1 MANQSPAIASNLP
14 DEQDNT
20 PKTQREWFAYGL
32 GVVLSLLH
40 LYFNV
45 YSLLPD
51 NYIASI
57 HLAGFGILCVLMFPS
72 FRSSERFQKLGF
84 IIDLVLMSILVVGS
98 AYLILY
104 SDALADR
111 GYSMITSDMIMA
123 LLTIVVATEIVRRSM
138 GWTIPILIILGLGYV
153 LFFGKHISGVFHFGG
168 LSLETVLYRNYFDDG
183 LFGNLANISW
193 QMVFIFIL
201 FGAFL
206 VKSGAGDFMMRLSQA
221 AVGRFTG
228 GSGLV
233 AVMGSGLMGS
243 VSGSAIANTTATG
256 VITIPMMIRAGFPPK
271 FAAAVEAGASTGGQI
286 IPPVMGAGVFIMV
299 AYTQIPFLD
308 IIAVAFLPGLLY
320 FITIGIYVRIQAKRS
335 GILPNK
341 NQSETVWQVLKAGW
355 HHLLPLFLLV
365 GLLVWGKTP
374 TYAGGFATISVVLF
388 SWVSKE
394 RMSLKQVLDA
404 LAMGA
409 KNCATIAVL
418 LVAIGVF
425 VNAITMS
432 GLSVTFS
439 QMITEWAGSSLLL
452 MLALVA
458 VASLVVGMG
467 LPVTVSYIVLAALCA
482 PALYALIAQNGLV
495 DVILQGNIPES
506 AKTMVLL
513 LSPELADILNA
524 PVGSLTPAAVE
535 AAVQT
540 MPVEV
545 RDLLLEQSF
554 DPHTL
559 SMMLLSAH
567 MIIFWL
573 SQDSNVT
580 PPVCLVAFA
589 AANIAKTP
597 PMATGF
603 EAWKTAKG
611 LYIMPVL
618 FAYTGFIG
626 GSWAEVFY
634 VFGMTAVG
642 FYAFVASLYGYL
654 EYRQAVWQRVLL
666 LIVGLI
672 LIWPNLPILIDVAAL
687 LIFGLL
693 LAFDIRQHRNHS
705 NPQTA

>member
-1 MANQSPAIASNLP
+1 MSV
-14 DEQDNT
+14 
-20 PKTQREWFAYGL
+20 REWMIYSLA
-32 GVVLSLLH
+32 VCLSLVH
-40 LYFNV
+40 LYFNI

-57 HLAGFGILCVLMFPS
+57 HLAGFGVLCLLMFPS
-72 FRSSERFQKLGF
+72 FRDHPRWKKWGLG
-84 IIDLVLMSILVVGS
+84 IDICLGASLVVGA
-98 AYLILY
+98 AYLILF

-111 GYSMITSDMIMA
+111 GYSLVSTDFVMA
-123 LLTIVVATEIVRRSM
+123 ACTIIAATEIVRRTM
-138 GWTIPILIILGLGYV
+138 GWTIPVLIILGLSYV
-153 LFFGKHISGVFHFGG
+153 LFLGKHIEGIFHFGG

-183 LFGNLANISW
+183 LFGSLANISW

-256 VITIPMMIRAGFPPK
+256 VITIPMMIKAGFPPK
-271 FAAAVEAGASTGGQI
+271 FAAAVEAGASTGGQL

-308 IIAVAFLPGLLY
+308 IIAVAFLPALLY
-320 FITIGIYVRIQAKRS
+320 FITIAIYVRIQAKRS
-335 GILPNK
+335 GIKPIVD
-341 NQSETVWQVLKAGW
+341 NQETTLDVLKGGW
-355 HHLLPLFLLV
+355 YHLLPLFLLV

-374 TYAGGFATISVVLF
+374 TYAGGLATLSVVAF
-388 SWVSKE
+388 SWLGKE

-418 LVAIGVF
+418 LVAIGGF

-452 MLALVA
+452 MLVLVA
-458 VASLVVGMG
+458 LASLIVGMG
-467 LPVTVSYIVLAALCA
+467 LPVTVSYIILAALCA
-482 PALYALIAQNGLV
+482 PALYNLIAQNGLV
-495 DVILQGNIPES
+495 ELILQGNIPET
-506 AKTMVLL
+506 AKATVLL
-513 LSPELADILNA
+513 LNPELAEILTA
-524 PVGSLTPAAVE
+524 PVGSLTPVVVE
-535 AAVQT
+535 AAVQG
-540 MPVEV
+540 MPLEV
-545 RDLLLEQSF
+545 RNLLLEQAI
-554 DPHTL
+554 DPHAL

-611 LYIMPVL
+611 LYIMPIL

-626 GSWAEVFY
+626 GSWFEVIYIF
-634 VFGMTAVG
+634 VMTAIG
-642 FYAFVASLYGYL
+642 FYALVAALYGYL
-654 EYRQAVWQRVLL
+654 ETPQAIWKRAWLL
-666 LIVGLI
+666 LCGVA
-672 LIWPNLPILIDVAAL
+672 LIWPNVPLWVDFGAL
-687 LIFGLL
+687 VLFFGLWAMDRKQMHL
-693 LAFDIRQHRNHS
+693 L
-705 NPQTA
+705 